1 VTAPSSKFLDTDAM
15 EWRAFDEAPGV
26 TFKVLKTHKAVGES
40 GTGVTLLLRFAAGAA
55 YPAHRH
61 PEGEQYYVLDGE
73 LIDAG
78 RAYGAGTYVFHPP
91 GSVHRPSSTKGA
103 TVLVF
108 LPAAVEI
115 V

>member
-15 EWRAFDEAPGV
+15 PWRPFDEAPGV
-26 TFKVLKTHKAVGES
+26 AFKVLKTHKP
-40 GTGVTLLLRFAAGAA
+40 GTGVTLLLRFDAGAA

-61 PEGEQYYVLDGE
+61 PEGEQYLVLDGE
-73 LIDAG
+73 LVDAG
-78 RAYGAGTYVFHPP
+78 RAYGRGTYVWHPP
-91 GSVHRPSSTKGA
+91 GSVHRPSSKTGA

-108 LPAAVEI
+108 LPAAVEL

>member
-1 VTAPSSKFLDTDAM
+1 MTAPSSKFLDTDAM
-15 EWRAFDEAPGV
+15 DWRAFDEAPGV
-26 TFKVLKTHKAVGES
+26 TFKVLKTHKP

-61 PEGEQYYVLDGE
+61 PEGEEYYVLDGE
-73 LIDAG
+73 LVDAG
-78 RAYGAGTYVFHPP
+78 RAYGVGTFVYHPP
-91 GSVHRPSSTKGA
+91 GSVHRPSSKSGA

-108 LPAAVEI
+108 LPAAIEI